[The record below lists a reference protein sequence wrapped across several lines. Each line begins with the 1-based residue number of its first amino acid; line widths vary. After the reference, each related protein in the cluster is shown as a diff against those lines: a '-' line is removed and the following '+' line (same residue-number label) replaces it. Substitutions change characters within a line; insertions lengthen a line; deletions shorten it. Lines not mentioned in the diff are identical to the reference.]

1 VEVVF
6 LFPFELTVEL
16 LRKAI
21 AAARESSAS
30 WRAIEETL
38 TLFPRVVVA
47 AERIAALA
55 PEIETLASM
64 QPDIACLAGAM
75 PAIERLAAAT
85 SPLDQM
91 ERLANA
97 TVVGPIQGTA
107 ERVGRF
113 VDRLPGNPRRT
124 APLGAV
130 SDDAQAEAH
139 RVVSLGG

>member
-1 VEVVF
+1 VEVAV

-16 LRKAI
+16 LRRVI
-21 AAARESSAS
+21 AVARESSAS

-55 PEIETLASM
+55 PAIETLAGLA
-64 QPDIACLAGAM
+64 PDVAQLAGAT

-91 ERLANA
+91 ERLANV

-113 VDRLPGNPRRT
+113 VDRLPGSPRR
-124 APLGAV
+124 APAAIAE
-130 SDDAQAEAH
+130 DA
-139 RVVSLGG
+139 R